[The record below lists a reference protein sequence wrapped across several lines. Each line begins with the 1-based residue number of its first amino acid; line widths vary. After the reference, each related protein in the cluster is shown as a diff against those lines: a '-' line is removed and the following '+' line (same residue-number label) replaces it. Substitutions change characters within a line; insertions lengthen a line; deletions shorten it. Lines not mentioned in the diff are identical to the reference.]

1 MQLTGFLHFNNIPTK
16 EQFKIRS
23 DLSISKAVY
32 SLTQQPMSVSY
43 FVTFTINRN
52 CVGLESGQKHSLM
65 AEKKQWTFMAK
76 GTIK

>member
-1 MQLTGFLHFNNIPTK
+1 MQLTGFLHCNNIPTK
-16 EQFKIRS
+16 EQFRIRTG
-23 DLSISKAVY
+23 LSPGNALY

-52 CVGLESGQKHSLM
+52 FVGLESGPKHNLM
-65 AEKKQWTFMAK
+65 TEKKQWTFMAK